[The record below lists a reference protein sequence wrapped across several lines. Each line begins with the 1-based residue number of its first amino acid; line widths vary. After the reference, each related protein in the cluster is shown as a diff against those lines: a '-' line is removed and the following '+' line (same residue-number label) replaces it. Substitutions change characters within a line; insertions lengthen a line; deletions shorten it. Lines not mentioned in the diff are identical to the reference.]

1 MFGKYILHATLYS
14 AEYTVVAYIS
24 ADRTAAVLSDL
35 KWVVPGCR
43 IHLSK
48 PVSPVTDQRNSH
60 STAAVA
66 WILMMW
72 SGQRV
77 CFVVLLWLL
86 SSSTELPRCSA
97 GSASYGFAHLSP
109 WLLLGLPF
117 CCRYASFPKLKPPSE
132 LMAWP

>member
-1 MFGKYILHATLYS
+1 MGNIYCTQLCTQLNTLLLLTYQ
-14 AEYTVVAYIS
+14 
-24 ADRTAAVLSDL
+24 RTEQLQVLSDL

-86 SSSTELPRCSA
+86 SSSTELLRCSA

-117 CCRYASFPKLKPPSE
+117 CCRYASFPKLKPP
-132 LMAWP
+132 LKLTAWP